1 MNNTLYKKM
10 VELLE
15 TKQIVS
21 IHSSEDSE
29 YFLVGYLI
37 GLDEEYTLL
46 QHINAD
52 GRYDGYVMI
61 STADIYRCEYDD
73 EYTNRI
79 EKLYRIRGKKHEDV
93 ELEYGNTL
101 IAFMNWT
108 IKKNYVVSIQNEEEN
123 INIQGLIKEINAEN
137 IVIQV
142 INDNGE
148 YDGITYMDI
157 SYITRID
164 CDSTDEQTLKLL
176 LDENTEDKTY
186 ESISAQNCN

>member
-1 MNNTLYKKM
+1 
-10 VELLE
+10 
-15 TKQIVS
+15 
-21 IHSSEDSE
+21 
-29 YFLVGYLI
+29 
-37 GLDEEYTLL
+37 
-46 QHINAD
+46 
-52 GRYDGYVMI
+52 
-61 STADIYRCEYDD
+61 
-73 EYTNRI
+73 
-79 EKLYRIRGKKHEDV
+79 
-93 ELEYGNTL
+93 
-101 IAFMNWT
+101 MNWA

-176 LDENTEDKTY
+176 LDDLGGKTAM
-186 ESISAQNCN
+186 I